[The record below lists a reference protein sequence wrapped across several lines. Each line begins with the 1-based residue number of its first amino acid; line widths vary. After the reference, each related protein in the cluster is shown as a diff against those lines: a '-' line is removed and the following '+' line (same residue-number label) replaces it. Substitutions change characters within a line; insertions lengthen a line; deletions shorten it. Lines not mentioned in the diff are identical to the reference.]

1 MTPQEEKIALEKA
14 ASEYAGYN
22 FDSALLDIDDHFI
35 AGAEWQAKIMYSE
48 DEVNKIIDEIWDSY
62 SDYRNNEKFS
72 EVRHRIIEKF
82 KKA

>member
-1 MTPQEEKIALEKA
+1 
-14 ASEYAGYN
+14 
-22 FDSALLDIDDHFI
+22 
-35 AGAEWQAKIMYSE
+35 MYSE

-62 SDYRNNEKFS
+62 SDYRSSEKFS